1 MYMNLEEEKYSLKT
15 KKLRGT
21 VTISPKSQVSFSA
34 FRMRPDILSPSP
46 VCRKCM
52 SNLYRTLQLGQ
63 FKANVEGS
71 VIALMYFLLRT
82 VSLFHNPSST
92 P

>member
-1 MYMNLEEEKYSLKT
+1 MNLEEEKYSLK
-15 KKLRGT
+15 KKNLEELWQFHLR
-21 VTISPKSQVSFSA
+21 VQVIFSA

-52 SNLYRTLQLGQ
+52 ANLYRTLQLGQ
-63 FKANVEGS
+63 FKADVEGS
-71 VIALMYFLLRT
+71 VIALMYFLSRT
-82 VSLFHNPSST
+82 VSLFHSPSST